1 MLASRLLVAVTLA
14 LAAAAAGPQLSPRV
28 LHESRSFAPL
38 GWTPVRRA
46 NGLRIPLKFGLA
58 QPNLESIEEYLM
70 DVSHPE
76 SPNYGNHWSPAKV
89 AQTFRPSKDSVDTVR
104 TWLHQSGIEPHRVK
118 VAGGWLTADVTVE
131 EAEELLGT
139 EYYVYEHENG
149 ATQVGCDKKYHL
161 PEHVSKHVDL
171 ITPTIHF
178 DTKVKRE
185 QPGALGK
192 RKAQNV
198 GAPGFGPV
206 SPKTTGTIKVRSFVC
221 GSCGICVCVDGGG
234 TDPY

>member
-1 MLASRLLVAVTLA
+1 MLLASRLLVAVTLA
-14 LAAAAAGPQLSPRV
+14 VAAAAATPQLSPRV
-28 LHESRSFAPL
+28 LHESRSFVPV
-38 GWTPVRRA
+38 GWTPIRRA
-46 NGLRIPLKFGLA
+46 SGLRIPLKIGLA
-58 QPNLESIEEYLM
+58 QPNLASIEEYLM

-76 SPNYGNHWSPAKV
+76 SANYGNHWSPAKV
-89 AQTFRPSKDSVDTVR
+89 AQTFRPTQDSVDTVR

-118 VAGGWLTADVTVE
+118 MAGGWLTADVATE

-139 EYYVYEHENG
+139 EYYVYEHEDG
-149 ATQVGCDKKYHL
+149 ATHVGCDRKYHL

-178 DTKVKRE
+178 DTRVKRDY
-185 QPGALGK
+185 PGQLEK

-206 SPKTTGTIKVRSFVC
+206 SPKTTGTIKVRSFERGKC
-221 GSCGICVCVDGGG
+221 FAG
-234 TDPY
+234 